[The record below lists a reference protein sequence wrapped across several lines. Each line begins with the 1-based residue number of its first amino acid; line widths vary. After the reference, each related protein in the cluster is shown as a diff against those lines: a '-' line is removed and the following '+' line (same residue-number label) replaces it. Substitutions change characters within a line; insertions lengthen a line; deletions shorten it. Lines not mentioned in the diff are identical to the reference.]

1 MHPRFILP
9 ALTMGLASTAVAGP
23 LLTVAASVTGFA
35 TQTNTSNGLPT
46 DEPGRYN
53 YMGGLTAGPSR
64 AWFIDWDL
72 VGDDTAAIPGATF
85 ITNGFT
91 ITNASGTART
101 FDIVVAFDSPVIA
114 GPGANQLSCFAN
126 LSGTLTA
133 DRLGVTA
140 SMSSGGPGLWQGQI
154 NGVTKV
160 TLNPTVPTTTT
171 TTSFGP
177 SSNTWT
183 GLIPN
188 GPNVQTVGYRM
199 QFTLSGYS
207 TVQFSGLWSGTV
219 VPAPGAVAILL
230 AATGLGSAGRR
241 RSED

>member
-1 MHPRFILP
+1 MRGHFVLP
-9 ALTMGLASTAVAGP
+9 ALTIGLASTALAGP

-46 DEPGRYN
+46 DDPGRYS

-64 AWFIDWDL
+64 SWFIDWDL
-72 VGDDTAAIPGATF
+72 VGDDTGALPGATF

-91 ITNASGTART
+91 ITNAAASART
-101 FDIVVAFDSPVIA
+101 FDIVVSFASPVTA
-114 GPGANQLSCFAN
+114 GPGANQLSCFAS
-126 LSGTLTA
+126 LSGTLTS
-133 DRLGVTA
+133 DRGGTA
-140 SMSSGGPGLWQGQI
+140 SMSSVAPGLWQGQI

-160 TLNPTVPTTTT
+160 TLDPTVPS
-171 TTSFGP
+171 TTSTTFFGP

-207 TVQFSGLWSGTV
+207 TVQFTGLWSGSV

-230 AATGLGSAGRR
+230 AAAGMGSAGRR
-241 RSED
+241 RNDD